1 MLFRSAGASVCID
14 RRNGFWSI
22 YKIPD
27 DETGLPDSPKC
38 AYNRTTIFSK
48 VLSRPMFQQTF
59 TGAVC
64 DCEDPSDAV
73 YAVISGLGSL
83 RCVTPLIH
91 FFQREPQRVGAA
103 PGTKCSYLD
112 DYPNKETIRA
122 PGGFQ
127 CYLPDELLLTL
138 PIYLNG
144 QVI

>member
-1 MLFRSAGASVCID
+1 MTRPDCPTH
-14 RRNGFWSI
+14 RNV
-22 YKIPD
+22 
-27 DETGLPDSPKC
+27 
-38 AYNRTTIFSK
+38 RTIALRYSQRYFLDNGRAT
-48 VLSRPMFQQTF
+48 LS
-59 TGAVC
+59 GAVC
-64 DCEDPSDAV
+64 DCEDTSDAV

-122 PGGFQ
+122 PGEFQ
-127 CYLPDELLLTL
+127 STLTDELLLTL